1 MASKGG
7 TGGRGGT
14 ESIEVD
20 GRRLRFTHP
29 DKVLY
34 QATGTTKADVL
45 EYYQAVAPLLITY
58 AGRRPVTRKRWP
70 DGTDDKS
77 FFEKNLPSH
86 APDWVP
92 RVAIEHSS
100 RTVRY
105 PVVDSPATLAW
116 FAQQAALELHVP
128 QWTLAGDE
136 PGRTRRIVI
145 DLDPGE
151 DVDLATTAKVALRV
165 RDLLSEAGLES
176 FPVTSGSKGIHL
188 YARLNKP
195 VTSKGASAVAREIAK
210 TLAKQTPDLV
220 TATMKRSIRAG
231 KVFVDWSQNSG
242 AKTTVAPYSLR
253 GRAEPWVAA
262 PRSWEEL
269 GDGGLEHLHWDEV
282 LRRLDTDGDLLEGLE
297 GSASRGGG
305 GKKGSA
311 PSGKR
316 SGAPAGKKK
325 AGGKKKSSSSSQK
338 GRPDRDGSDTTDAAD
353 SEGSDSEASDAD
365 ASGTD
370 RADGNRAAT
379 DPGCDAEPASADAV
393 VTSLAE
399 YRRKRDRRN
408 TPEPFEGEVETD
420 RDDVDGPIFVIQEH
434 HARRLHFDLRLEHHG
449 VLASWAVPKN
459 LPTEPRDRRLAVNT
473 EDHPL
478 GYETFEGTIPKG
490 EYGAGHMTIWDRGWY
505 ECEKWR
511 EDEIIVWLHGDKVSG
526 RYVLVR
532 TSAEKNQWIVQ
543 YMKDQ
548 SPDSFYGGRDNP
560 KSSYPE
566 GDQRAGGSGKARG
579 RSSGTAASRGSG
591 GASRDSD
598 RAGLPDTPTLPMIPT
613 AATVTELP
621 DDKWAF
627 EGKWDGYR
635 VTVATSGPGSGVGSG
650 PGSGQTRLASRN
662 GNSMDWLAGGFPGLA
677 EALERP
683 AVLDGELVIPGP
695 DGVPDFAS
703 LAKQAAAEGKDASL
717 PPVELFI
724 FDVLELDGV
733 DLQSQ
738 AWERRREVLD
748 LLAPA
753 MREVDRVHVPEVLDG
768 PGDRALAEAEE
779 FGWEGIV
786 AKRRDSRYESGRR
799 SKAWLK
805 EKLLTTTDAVVGGWR
820 PGKGGRSGSLGSLL
834 LGLPAETGLTYIGR
848 VGTGFT
854 AKQARALLDE
864 LEPLRRKTSPFVE
877 DLPSDARR
885 DAIWVLPKLVV
896 EVRHQGFTEEGN
908 MRQPSWRDIRR
919 DKLPGDL

>member
-1 MASKGG
+1 MATKGQK
-7 TGGRGGT
+7 
-14 ESIEVD
+14 ESVKVD
-20 GRRLRFTHP
+20 GRTVRFTHP

-34 QATGTTKADVL
+34 EATGTTKADVL
-45 EYYQAVAPLLITY
+45 EYYTAVAPLLITY
-58 AGRRPVTRKRWP
+58 AGNRPVTRKRWP
-70 DGTDDKS
+70 DGTDADS
-77 FFEKNLPSH
+77 FFEKNLPQH

-92 RVAIEHSS
+92 RVTIEHSS
-100 RTVRY
+100 RTVTY
-105 PVVDSPATLAW
+105 PVLDSPATLAW

-128 QWTLAGDE
+128 QWTLSGGE

-151 DVDLATTAKVALRV
+151 GVELDTTAKVALRV

-188 YARLNKP
+188 YARLDKA
-195 VTSKGASAVAREIAK
+195 VTAASASKVAKEIAQS
-210 TLAKQTPDLV
+210 LAKQTPDLV
-220 TATMKRSIRAG
+220 TATMKRSIRDG

-269 GDGGLEHLHWDEV
+269 GDGGLTHLHWDEV
-282 LRRLDTDGDLLEGLE
+282 LKRLDSDGDLLDGLE
-297 GSASRGGG
+297 GTA
-305 GKKGSA
+305 KKGGSA
-311 PSGKR
+311 KEKASSSGSTSRAKKS
-316 SGAPAGKKK
+316 SGG
-325 AGGKKKSSSSSQK
+325 KKSSSSSADED
-338 GRPDRDGSDTTDAAD
+338 PEPADTSSTDV
-353 SEGSDSEASDAD
+353 E
-365 ASGTD
+365 
-370 RADGNRAAT
+370 
-379 DPGCDAEPASADAV
+379 GCDAEPTSGDAV
-393 VTSLAE
+393 VTSLEE
-399 YRRKRDRRN
+399 YRRKRDRRK

-420 RDDVDGPIFVIQEH
+420 RSGGDGPIFVIQEH
-434 HARRLHFDLRLEHHG
+434 HARRLHYDLRLEHHG

-459 LPTEPRDRRLAVNT
+459 LPTEPKDRRLAVHT

-490 EYGAGHMTIWDRGWY
+490 AYGAGHMTVWDRGTY

-511 EDEIIVWLHGDKVSG
+511 EDEIIVWLDGEKVSG

-560 KSSYPE
+560 KSSYPDDDKRARGS
-566 GDQRAGGSGKARG
+566 GDSDGSDGKARS
-579 RSSGTAASRGSG
+579 RSTDRSDSTSRPE
-591 GASRDSD
+591 A
-598 RAGLPDTPTLPMIPT
+598 PPLPMIPT
-613 AATVTELP
+613 AAEVTELP
-621 DDKWAF
+621 DDTWAF

-635 VTVATSGPGSGVGSG
+635 VTLATDGA
-650 PGSGQTRLASRN
+650 QTRLVSRN
-662 GNSMDWLAGGFPGLA
+662 GNSMDWLADGFPGLA
-677 EALERP
+677 EALERR
-683 AVLDGELVIPGP
+683 AVLDAELVIL
-695 DGVPDFAS
+695 DANGVPDFAS
-703 LAKQAAAEGKDASL
+703 LAKQAAAEGKDSSL
-717 PPVELFI
+717 PPVELFV
-724 FDVLELDGV
+724 FDVLEVDGV
-733 DLQSQ
+733 DLQKQ

-753 MREVDRVHVPEVLDG
+753 LREVDRVHVPEVLDG
-768 PGDRALAEAEE
+768 PGHRALAEAEKC
-779 FGWEGIV
+779 GWEGIV
-786 AKRRDSRYESGRR
+786 AKRRDSKYESGRR

-805 EKLLTTTDAVVGGWR
+805 QKLLTTTEAVVGGWR

-834 LGLPAETGLTYIGR
+834 LGLPAETGLAYIGR

-854 AKQARALLDE
+854 DKQARALLDA
-864 LEPLRRKTSPFVE
+864 LEPLRRRTSPFVE
-877 DLPSDARR
+877 QLPADARR
-885 DAIWVLPKLVV
+885 DAVWVTPKIVV
-896 EVRHQGFTEEGN
+896 EVRHQGFTDDGN

>member
-1 MASKGG
+1 MASKGQK
-7 TGGRGGT
+7 
-14 ESIEVD
+14 ESVEVD
-20 GRRLRFTHP
+20 GQTVRFTHP

-34 QATGTTKADVL
+34 ETTGTTKAEVL
-45 EYYQAVAPLLITY
+45 EYYLAVAPLLMTY

-77 FFEKNLPSH
+77 FFEKNLPQH

-105 PVVDSPATLAW
+105 PVLDSPATLAW
-116 FAQQAALELHVP
+116 FAQQASLELHVP
-128 QWTLAGDE
+128 QWTLENAE

-151 DVDLATTAKVALRV
+151 DVDLDTTAKVALRV
-165 RDLLSEAGLES
+165 RDLLSEAGLDA

-188 YARLNKP
+188 YARLDRA
-195 VTSKGASAVAREIAK
+195 VTSKSAAAVAKQIAQS
-210 TLAKQTPDLV
+210 LEKQTPDLV
-220 TATMKRSIRAG
+220 TATMKRSIRSG

-269 GDGGLEHLHWDEV
+269 GDGGLAHLHWDDV
-282 LRRLDTDGDLLEGLE
+282 LKRLDSDGDLLDGLE
-297 GSASRGGG
+297 GSGSGSGSAKKKSATKSAAKKTPAKKAGSEGGKSSAGSASRAKKSRGG
-305 GKKGSA
+305 
-311 PSGKR
+311 
-316 SGAPAGKKK
+316 
-325 AGGKKKSSSSSQK
+325 KKSSSSSDDED
-338 GRPDRDGSDTTDAAD
+338 PEPADTSSTDV
-353 SEGSDSEASDAD
+353 E
-365 ASGTD
+365 
-370 RADGNRAAT
+370 
-379 DPGCDAEPASADAV
+379 GCDAKPASEDAV

-459 LPTEPRDRRLAVNT
+459 LPTEPKDRRLAVNT

-490 EYGAGHMTIWDRGWY
+490 EYGAGHMTIWDQGWY

-511 EDEIIVWLHGDKVSG
+511 SDEIIVWLHGDKVSG

-548 SPDSFYGGRDNP
+548 SPHSFYGGRDNP

-566 GDQRAGGSGKARG
+566 GDKRA
-579 RSSGTAASRGSG
+579 RGSG
-591 GASRDSD
+591 RGAARRSGGGSSGDSGSGSRGAD
-598 RAGLPDTPTLPMIPT
+598 RTDAPPLPMIPT

-621 DDKWAF
+621 GEKWAF

-635 VTVATSGPGSGVGSG
+635 VTVATNGEQARMV
-650 PGSGQTRLASRN
+650 SRN
-662 GNSMDWLAGGFPGLA
+662 GNVMDWLTDGFPGLA
-677 EALERP
+677 QALGRP
-683 AVLDGELVIPGP
+683 AVLDGELVVL
-695 DGVPDFAS
+695 DSAGVPDFAA
-703 LAKQAAAEGKDASL
+703 LAKQAGAEGTDASIA
-717 PPVELFI
+717 PVHLFV
-724 FDVLELDGV
+724 FDVLELDRV
-733 DLQSQ
+733 DLRSQ
-738 AWERRREVLD
+738 PWSRRREVLD
-748 LLAPA
+748 LLTPPLA
-753 MREVDRVHVPEVLDG
+753 EVPRVQVPGVLDG

-799 SKAWLK
+799 SRAWLK
-805 EKLLTTTDAVVGGWR
+805 QKLLTTTDAVVGGWR
-820 PGKGGRSGSLGSLL
+820 PGKGGLSGGLGSLL
-834 LGLPAETGLTYIGR
+834 LGLPTETGLTYIGR

-854 AKQARALLDE
+854 DRQRRAMLDE
-864 LEPLRRKTSPFVE
+864 LEPLRRKSSPFVGQ
-877 DLPSDARR
+877 LPSDARR
-885 DAIWVLPKLVV
+885 DAIWVLPRLVV
-896 EVRHQGFTEEGN
+896 EVRHQGFTEDGH
-908 MRQPSWRDIRR
+908 MRQPAWRDIRR

>member
-1 MASKGG
+1 MATKGKK
-7 TGGRGGT
+7 
-14 ESIEVD
+14 ESVEVD
-20 GRRLRFTHP
+20 GRTIRFTHP

-34 QATGTTKADVL
+34 EATGTTKADVL
-45 EYYQAVAPLLITY
+45 EYYLAVAPLLMTY

-70 DGTDDKS
+70 DGTEDKS

-105 PVVDSPATLAW
+105 PVLDSPATLAW

-128 QWTLAGDE
+128 QWTLDNDE

-151 DVDLATTAKVALRV
+151 DVDLDTTAKVALRV
-165 RDLLSEAGLES
+165 RDLLSEAGLDS

-188 YARLNKP
+188 YARLDKA
-195 VTSKGASAVAREIAK
+195 VTAASASKVAKQIAQS
-210 TLAKQTPDLV
+210 LAKQTPDLV
-220 TATMKRSIRAG
+220 TATMKRSIRDG

-269 GDGGLEHLHWDEV
+269 GDGGLAHLHWDEV
-282 LRRLDTDGDLLEGLE
+282 LKRLDSDGDLLDGLE
-297 GSASRGGG
+297 GTAQKKATKKKSTFSTGSASRA
-305 GKKGSA
+305 KKSGS
-311 PSGKR
+311 G
-316 SGAPAGKKK
+316 
-325 AGGKKKSSSSSQK
+325 KKSSSSS
-338 GRPDRDGSDTTDAAD
+338 SDDED
-353 SEGSDSEASDAD
+353 PEP
-365 ASGTD
+365 
-370 RADGNRAAT
+370 AAT
-379 DPGCDAEPASADAV
+379 ASTDDNTTQSTGVEGCDAEPASEDAV

-399 YRRKRDRRN
+399 YRRKRDRRS

-459 LPTEPRDRRLAVNT
+459 LPTEPKDRRLAVNT

-490 EYGAGHMTIWDRGWY
+490 EYGAGHMTIWDQGWY

-511 EDEIIVWLHGDKVSG
+511 SDEIIVWLHGDKVSG

-566 GDQRAGGSGKARG
+566 GDKRARSGSGSGGSSSGGSGG
-579 RSSGTAASRGSG
+579 RSSRNS
-591 GASRDSD
+591 DSAN
-598 RAGLPDTPTLPMIPT
+598 RPDAPPLPMIPT

-635 VTVATSGPGSGVGSG
+635 VTIATSGAG
-650 PGSGQTRLASRN
+650 GQARLVSRN
-662 GNSMDWLAGGFPGLA
+662 GNSMDWLTDGFPGLA
-677 EALERP
+677 DALERP
-683 AVLDGELVIPGP
+683 AVIDAELVILGP

-703 LAKQAAAEGKDASL
+703 LAKQAAAEGQDSSL
-717 PPVELFI
+717 PAVELFV
-724 FDVLELDGV
+724 FDVLEVDGV
-733 DLQSQ
+733 DLRTQ

-753 MREVDRVHVPEVLDG
+753 LTSVDRVHVPEVLDG
-768 PGDRALAEAEE
+768 PGDRALAEAEDA
-779 FGWEGIV
+779 GWEGIV

-805 EKLLTTTDAVVGGWR
+805 EKLLTTTEAVVGGWR

-848 VGTGFT
+848 VGTGFSD
-854 AKQARALLDE
+854 KQARALLEE
-864 LEPLRRKTSPFVE
+864 LEPLTRKTSPFVE
-877 DLPSDARR
+877 QLPADARR

-896 EVRHQGFTEEGN
+896 EVRHQGFTEEGH
-908 MRQPSWRDIRR
+908 MRQSSWRDIRR

>member
-1 MASKGG
+1 MASKG
-7 TGGRGGT
+7 TK
-14 ESIEVD
+14 ESVEVD
-20 GRRLRFTHP
+20 GRTVRFTHA

-34 QATGTTKADVL
+34 EATGTTKADVL
-45 EYYQAVAPLLITY
+45 EYYLAVAPLLMTY

-92 RVAIEHSS
+92 RVAIEHTK
-100 RTVRY
+100 RTVTY

-128 QWTLAGDE
+128 QWTLENDE

-151 DVDLATTAKVALRV
+151 GVDLDTTAKVALRV
-165 RDLLSEAGLES
+165 RGLLSEAGLES

-188 YARLNKP
+188 YARLDKA
-195 VTSKGASAVAREIAK
+195 VTAKGASAVAKQIAK
-210 TLAKQTPDLV
+210 SLEKQTPDLV

-231 KVFVDWSQNSG
+231 KVFLDWSQNSG

-269 GDGGLEHLHWDEV
+269 GDGGLAHLHWDEV
-282 LRRLDTDGDLLEGLE
+282 LKRLDSDGDLLDGLE
-297 GSASRGGG
+297 SPAQKKATKKKASSSTGSASRAKKSGG
-305 GKKGSA
+305 S
-311 PSGKR
+311 
-316 SGAPAGKKK
+316 
-325 AGGKKKSSSSSQK
+325 KKSSSSSEDEDPEPA
-338 GRPDRDGSDTTDAAD
+338 GTSSTDV
-353 SEGSDSEASDAD
+353 EGCE
-365 ASGTD
+365 
-370 RADGNRAAT
+370 
-379 DPGCDAEPASADAV
+379 AEPASDDAV

-459 LPTEPRDRRLAVNT
+459 LPTEPKDRRLAVNT

-511 EDEIIVWLHGDKVSG
+511 SGEIIVWLHGEKVSG

-566 GDQRAGGSGKARG
+566 GDKRARGSGRGSSGGSGG
-579 RSSGTAASRGSG
+579 ASRGSG
-591 GASRDSD
+591 GAASRVSSRDSD
-598 RAGLPDTPTLPMIPT
+598 MADRPDVPPLPMIPT

-635 VTVATSGPGSGVGSG
+635 VTIATSGAG
-650 PGSGQTRLASRN
+650 GQARLVSRN
-662 GNSMDWLAGGFPGLA
+662 GNSMDWLTDGFPGLA
-677 EALERP
+677 DALERP
-683 AVLDGELVIPGP
+683 AVIDAELVILGS

-703 LAKQAAAEGKDASL
+703 LAKQAAAEGQDSSL
-717 PPVELFI
+717 PAVELFV
-724 FDVLELDGV
+724 FDVLEVDGV
-733 DLQSQ
+733 DLRTQ

-748 LLAPA
+748 LLTPA
-753 MREVDRVHVPEVLDG
+753 LTSVDRVHVPEVLDG
-768 PGDRALAEAEE
+768 PGDRALAEADE

-805 EKLLTTTDAVVGGWR
+805 EKLLTTTEAVVGGWR

-848 VGTGFT
+848 VGTGFSD
-854 AKQARALLDE
+854 KQARALLEE
-864 LEPLRRKTSPFVE
+864 LEPLRRRSSPFVD

-896 EVRHQGFTEEGN
+896 EVRHQGFTEDGN

>member
-1 MASKGG
+1 MASKG
-7 TGGRGGT
+7 TK
-14 ESIEVD
+14 ESVEVD
-20 GRRLRFTHP
+20 GRTIRFTHA

-34 QATGTTKADVL
+34 EATGTTKADVL
-45 EYYQAVAPLLITY
+45 EYYLAVAPLLMTY

-105 PVVDSPATLAW
+105 PVLDSPATLAW

-128 QWTLAGDE
+128 QWTLENDE

-145 DLDPGE
+145 DLDPGQ
-151 DVDLATTAKVALRV
+151 DVDLDTTAKVALRV
-165 RDLLSEAGLES
+165 RDLLSEAGLDS

-188 YARLNKP
+188 YARLDKA
-195 VTSKGASAVAREIAK
+195 VTAASASKVAKQIAQS
-210 TLAKQTPDLV
+210 LAKQTPDLV
-220 TATMKRSIRAG
+220 TATMKRSIREG

-269 GDGGLEHLHWDEV
+269 GDGGLAHLHWDDV
-282 LRRLDTDGDLLEGLE
+282 LKRLDSDGDLLDGLE
-297 GSASRGGG
+297 GTVQKKATKKKSTSSAGSASRAKKSGGG
-305 GKKGSA
+305 
-311 PSGKR
+311 
-316 SGAPAGKKK
+316 
-325 AGGKKKSSSSSQK
+325 KKSSSSSDDEDPE
-338 GRPDRDGSDTTDAAD
+338 RSDTSSTDGSDAAHSTDV
-353 SEGSDSEASDAD
+353 E
-365 ASGTD
+365 
-370 RADGNRAAT
+370 
-379 DPGCDAEPASADAV
+379 GCDAEPASEDAV

-399 YRRKRDRRN
+399 YRRKRDRRK

-420 RDDVDGPIFVIQEH
+420 RSDGDGPIFVIQEH

-459 LPTEPRDRRLAVNT
+459 LPTEPKDRRLAVNT

-490 EYGAGHMTIWDRGWY
+490 EYGAGHMTVWDRGTY

-511 EDEIIVWLHGDKVSG
+511 EDEIIVWLDGEKVSG

-548 SPDSFYGGRDNP
+548 SPDSFYGGRDNR

-566 GDQRAGGSGKARG
+566 GDKRARSGGSSSGGSGSAGKGSSR
-579 RSSGTAASRGSG
+579 RSGG
-591 GASRDSD
+591 GASHDPDSAD
-598 RAGLPDTPTLPMIPT
+598 RPDAPPLPMIPT

-635 VTVATSGPGSGVGSG
+635 VTIATSGAG
-650 PGSGQTRLASRN
+650 GQARLVSRN
-662 GNSMDWLAGGFPGLA
+662 GNSMDWLTDGFPGLA
-677 EALERP
+677 DALERP
-683 AVLDGELVIPGP
+683 AVIDAELVILGS

-703 LAKQAAAEGKDASL
+703 LAKQAAAEGQDSSL
-717 PPVELFI
+717 PAVELFV
-724 FDVLELDGV
+724 FDVLEVDGV
-733 DLQSQ
+733 DLRTQ

-748 LLAPA
+748 LLTPA
-753 MREVDRVHVPEVLDG
+753 LTGVDRVHVPAVLDG

-805 EKLLTTTDAVVGGWR
+805 EKLLTTTEAVVGGLK

-854 AKQARALLDE
+854 DKQARALLEE
-864 LEPLRRKTSPFVE
+864 LEPLTRKTSPFVE
-877 DLPSDARR
+877 QLPADARR

-896 EVRHQGFTEEGN
+896 EVRHQGFTEDGH
-908 MRQPSWRDIRR
+908 MRQSSWRDIRR

>member
-1 MASKGG
+1 
-7 TGGRGGT
+7 
-14 ESIEVD
+14 
-20 GRRLRFTHP
+20 
-29 DKVLY
+29 
-34 QATGTTKADVL
+34 
-45 EYYQAVAPLLITY
+45 
-58 AGRRPVTRKRWP
+58 
-70 DGTDDKS
+70 
-77 FFEKNLPSH
+77 
-86 APDWVP
+86 
-92 RVAIEHSS
+92 
-100 RTVRY
+100 
-105 PVVDSPATLAW
+105 
-116 FAQQAALELHVP
+116 
-128 QWTLAGDE
+128 
-136 PGRTRRIVI
+136 
-145 DLDPGE
+145 
-151 DVDLATTAKVALRV
+151 
-165 RDLLSEAGLES
+165 
-176 FPVTSGSKGIHL
+176 
-188 YARLNKP
+188 
-195 VTSKGASAVAREIAK
+195 
-210 TLAKQTPDLV
+210 
-220 TATMKRSIRAG
+220 G

-269 GDGGLEHLHWDEV
+269 GDGGLAHLHWDEV
-282 LRRLDTDGDLLEGLE
+282 LKRLDSDGDLLDGLE
-297 GSASRGGG
+297 GTAQKTATKKKSTTSTGSASGAKKSGGG
-305 GKKGSA
+305 T
-311 PSGKR
+311 
-316 SGAPAGKKK
+316 
-325 AGGKKKSSSSSQK
+325 KSSSSSSDDED
-338 GRPDRDGSDTTDAAD
+338 PEPADTDSSDGSDAAH
-353 SEGSDSEASDAD
+353 STEVE
-365 ASGTD
+365 
-370 RADGNRAAT
+370 
-379 DPGCDAEPASADAV
+379 GCDAEPASSDAV

-459 LPTEPRDRRLAVNT
+459 LPTEPKDRRLAVST

-566 GDQRAGGSGKARG
+566 GDKRARSGGS
-579 RSSGTAASRGSG
+579 SSGGSSGGGSG
-591 GASRDSD
+591 GAD
-598 RAGLPDTPTLPMIPT
+598 RPDAPPLPMIPT

-635 VTVATSGPGSGVGSG
+635 VTIATSGAG
-650 PGSGQTRLASRN
+650 GQARLVSRN
-662 GNSMDWLAGGFPGLA
+662 GNSMDWLTDGFPGLA
-677 EALERP
+677 DALERP
-683 AVLDGELVIPGP
+683 AVIDAELVIPGS
-695 DGVPDFAS
+695 DGVPDFAA
-703 LAKQAAAEGKDASL
+703 LAKQAAAEGQDSSL
-717 PPVELFI
+717 PQVELFV
-724 FDVLELDGV
+724 FDVLEVDGV
-733 DLQSQ
+733 DLRTQ

-748 LLAPA
+748 LLTPA
-753 MREVDRVHVPEVLDG
+753 LTGVERVHVPAVLDG

-805 EKLLTTTDAVVGGWR
+805 EKLLTTTEAVVGGWR

-848 VGTGFT
+848 VGTGFSD
-854 AKQARALLDE
+854 KQARALLEE
-864 LEPLRRKTSPFVE
+864 LEPLTRTTSPFVE
-877 DLPSDARR
+877 QLPADARR

-896 EVRHQGFTEEGN
+896 EVRHQGFTEDGH
-908 MRQPSWRDIRR
+908 MRQSSWRDIRR

>member
-1 MASKGG
+1 MATKGQK
-7 TGGRGGT
+7 
-14 ESIEVD
+14 ESVKVD
-20 GRRLRFTHP
+20 GRTVRFTHA

-34 QATGTTKADVL
+34 EATGTTKADVL
-45 EYYQAVAPLLITY
+45 EYYQAVAPLLLTY
-58 AGRRPVTRKRWP
+58 AGNRPVTRKRWP
-70 DGTDDKS
+70 EGTGEDS

-105 PVVDSPATLAW
+105 PVLDSPATLAW

-128 QWTLAGDE
+128 QWALENDE

-151 DVDLATTAKVALRV
+151 DVDLDTTAKVALRV
-165 RDLLSEAGLES
+165 RDLLSEAGLDS

-188 YARLNKP
+188 YARLDKA
-195 VTSKGASAVAREIAK
+195 VTAASASKVAKQIAQS
-210 TLAKQTPDLV
+210 LAKQTPDLV
-220 TATMKRSIRAG
+220 TATMKRSIRDG

-242 AKTTVAPYSLR
+242 AKTTVSPYSLR

-269 GDGGLEHLHWDEV
+269 GDGGLAHLHWDEV
-282 LRRLDTDGDLLEGLE
+282 LKRLDSDGDLLDGLE
-297 GSASRGGG
+297 GTAKNGGSAKKKPATKTTARKATAKKSASSSNSASRATKSEGG
-305 GKKGSA
+305 
-311 PSGKR
+311 
-316 SGAPAGKKK
+316 
-325 AGGKKKSSSSSQK
+325 KKSSSSSDDED
-338 GRPDRDGSDTTDAAD
+338 PEPADTSSTDV
-353 SEGSDSEASDAD
+353 E
-365 ASGTD
+365 
-370 RADGNRAAT
+370 
-379 DPGCDAEPASADAV
+379 GCDAGPTSADAV
-393 VTSLAE
+393 VTSLEE
-399 YRRKRDRRN
+399 YRRKRDRRK

-420 RDDVDGPIFVIQEH
+420 RSGGDGPIFVIQEH

-459 LPTEPRDRRLAVNT
+459 LPTEPKDRRLAVNT

-490 EYGAGHMTIWDRGWY
+490 EYGAGHMTIWDRGTY

-511 EDEIIVWLHGDKVSG
+511 EDEIIVWLDGEKVSG

-548 SPDSFYGGRDNP
+548 SPDSYYGGRDNP

-566 GDQRAGGSGKARG
+566 GDKRARG
-579 RSSGTAASRGSG
+579 
-591 GASRDSD
+591 SRDSD
-598 RAGLPDTPTLPMIPT
+598 SASRPDAPPLPMIPT
-613 AATVTELP
+613 AAEVTGLP
-621 DDKWAF
+621 DDTWAF

-635 VTVATSGPGSGVGSG
+635 VTVATSGAG
-650 PGSGQTRLASRN
+650 GQSRLVSRN
-662 GNSMDWLAGGFPGLA
+662 GNSMDRLTDGFPGLA
-677 EALERP
+677 DALDKP
-683 AVLDGELVIPGP
+683 AVIDAELVALDPA
-695 DGVPDFAS
+695 GVPDFAS
-703 LAKQAAAEGKDASL
+703 LAKQAAAEGKDPSL
-717 PPVELFI
+717 PPVELFV
-724 FDVLELDGV
+724 FDVLEVDGV
-733 DLQSQ
+733 DLRSQ
-738 AWERRREVLD
+738 PWERRREVLD

-753 MREVDRVHVPEVLDG
+753 LRSVDRVHVPDVLDG

-779 FGWEGIV
+779 YGWEGIV
-786 AKRRDSRYESGRR
+786 AKRRDSKYESGRR

-805 EKLLTTTDAVVGGWR
+805 QKLLTTTEAVVGGWR

-834 LGLPAETGLTYIGR
+834 LGLPAETGLVYIGR

-854 AKQARALLDE
+854 DKQARALLEE
-864 LEPLRRKTSPFVE
+864 LEPLKRKTSPFVE
-877 DLPSDARR
+877 QLPADARR
-885 DAIWVLPKLVV
+885 DAIWVLPKIVV
-896 EVRHQGFTEEGN
+896 EVRHQGFTDDGH
-908 MRQPSWRDIRR
+908 MRQPSWRGIRR

>member
-1 MASKGG
+1 MATQGQKE
-7 TGGRGGT
+7 TVK
-14 ESIEVD
+14 VD
-20 GRRLRFTHP
+20 GQTVRFTHP

-34 QATGTTKADVL
+34 EATGTTKADVL
-45 EYYQAVAPLLITY
+45 EYYQAVAPLLLTY

-70 DGTDDKS
+70 DGTDADS
-77 FFEKNLPSH
+77 FFEKNLPQH

-105 PVVDSPATLAW
+105 PVLDSAATLAW

-128 QWTLAGDE
+128 QWTLENDE

-151 DVDLATTAKVALRV
+151 DVALDTTAKVALRV
-165 RDLLSEAGLES
+165 RDLLSEAGLDA

-188 YARLNKP
+188 YARLDRA
-195 VTSKGASAVAREIAK
+195 VTSKSAAAVAKQIAQS
-210 TLAKQTPDLV
+210 LEKQTPDLV
-220 TATMKRSIRAG
+220 TATMKRSIRSG

-282 LRRLDTDGDLLEGLE
+282 LRRVDSQGDLLEGLE
-297 GSASRGGG
+297 AGAAGKSAKKSAR
-305 GKKGSA
+305 GKKS
-311 PSGKR
+311 
-316 SGAPAGKKK
+316 AGKKK
-325 AGGKKKSSSSSQK
+325 TASSSSDDDDPH
-338 GRPDRDGSDTTDAAD
+338 RTDTP
-353 SEGSDSEASDAD
+353 
-365 ASGTD
+365 GT
-370 RADGNRAAT
+370 RAAT
-379 DPGCDAEPASADAV
+379 DPGCDAGPTSDDAV
-393 VTSLAE
+393 VTSLDE
-399 YRRKRDRRN
+399 YRRKRDRRR
-408 TPEPFEGEVETD
+408 TPEPFEGEVDTD
-420 RDDVDGPIFVIQEH
+420 RNEIDGPIFVIQEH

-478 GYETFEGTIPKG
+478 GYETFEGTIPEG
-490 EYGAGHMTIWDRGWY
+490 EYGAGHMTIWDHGWY

-511 EDEIIVWLHGDKVSG
+511 SDEIIVWLHGDKVSG

-566 GDQRAGGSGKARG
+566 GDKRARGSGRGAARRSGGGS
-579 RSSGTAASRGSG
+579 SGDSGSGSG
-591 GASRDSD
+591 GAD
-598 RAGLPDTPTLPMIPT
+598 RPDAPPLPMIPT

-621 DDKWAF
+621 GEKWAF

-635 VTVATSGPGSGVGSG
+635 VTVATNGEQARMV
-650 PGSGQTRLASRN
+650 SRN
-662 GNSMDWLAGGFPGLA
+662 GNAMDWLTDGFPGLA
-677 EALERP
+677 QALGRP
-683 AVLDGELVIPGP
+683 AVLDGELVVL
-695 DGVPDFAS
+695 DSAGVPDFAA
-703 LAKQAAAEGKDASL
+703 LAKQAGSEGTDASIA
-717 PPVELFI
+717 PVHLFV

-733 DLQSQ
+733 DLRSQ
-738 AWERRREVLD
+738 PWSRRREVLD
-748 LLAPA
+748 LLAPRLA
-753 MREVDRVHVPEVLDG
+753 EVPRVQAPGVLDG

-786 AKRRDSRYESGRR
+786 AKRRDSRYESGKR
-799 SKAWLK
+799 SRAWLK
-805 EKLLTTTDAVVGGWR
+805 QKLLTTTDAVVGGWR
-820 PGKGGRSGSLGSLL
+820 PGKGGLSGGLGSLL
-834 LGLPAETGLTYIGR
+834 LGLPTDTGLTYIGR

-854 AKQARALLDE
+854 DRQRRAMLDE
-864 LEPLRRKTSPFVE
+864 LEPLRRKSSPFVGE
-877 DLPSDARR
+877 LPSDARR
-885 DAIWVLPKLVV
+885 DAIWVLPRLVV
-896 EVRHQGFTEEGN
+896 EVRHQGFTDDGH
-908 MRQPSWRDIRR
+908 MRQPTWRDIRR

>member
-7 TGGRGGT
+7 K
-14 ESIEVD
+14 ESVEVD
-20 GRRLRFTHP
+20 GRTIRFTHP

-34 QATGTTKADVL
+34 EATGTTKADVL
-45 EYYQAVAPLLITY
+45 EYFLAVAPLLMTY

-105 PVVDSPATLAW
+105 PVLDSPAALAW

-128 QWTLAGDE
+128 QWTLENDE

-151 DVDLATTAKVALRV
+151 DVDLDTTAKVALRV
-165 RDLLSEAGLES
+165 RDLLSEAGLDS

-188 YARLNKP
+188 YARLEKA
-195 VTSKGASAVAREIAK
+195 VTAASASKVAKQIAQS
-210 TLAKQTPDLV
+210 LAKQTPDLV
-220 TATMKRSIRAG
+220 TATMKRSIREG

-269 GDGGLEHLHWDEV
+269 GDGGLAHLHWDEV
-282 LRRLDTDGDLLEGLE
+282 LGRLDSDGDLLDGLE
-297 GSASRGGG
+297 SPGSGSGSRSAKKKSTSSTGSASRA
-305 GKKGSA
+305 KKSGS
-311 PSGKR
+311 G
-316 SGAPAGKKK
+316 
-325 AGGKKKSSSSSQK
+325 KKSSSSSDDED
-338 GRPDRDGSDTTDAAD
+338 PEPADTASTDD
-353 SEGSDSEASDAD
+353 NTTQS
-365 ASGTD
+365 TD
-370 RADGNRAAT
+370 VE
-379 DPGCDAEPASADAV
+379 GCDAEPANEDAV

-399 YRRKRDRRN
+399 YRRKRDRRK
-408 TPEPFEGEVETD
+408 TPEPFDGEVETD

-459 LPTEPRDRRLAVNT
+459 LPTEPKDRRLAVNT

-490 EYGAGHMTIWDRGWY
+490 EYGAGHMTIWDQGWY

-566 GDQRAGGSGKARG
+566 GDKRARSGSGSGGS
-579 RSSGTAASRGSG
+579 SRGSRG

-598 RAGLPDTPTLPMIPT
+598 SADRPDAPPLPMIPT

-635 VTVATSGPGSGVGSG
+635 VTIATSGAG
-650 PGSGQTRLASRN
+650 GQARLVSRN
-662 GNSMDWLAGGFPGLA
+662 GNSMDWLTYGFPGLA
-677 EALERP
+677 DALERP
-683 AVLDGELVIPGP
+683 AVIDAELVILGS

-703 LAKQAAAEGKDASL
+703 LAKQAAAEGQDSSL
-717 PPVELFI
+717 PAVELFV
-724 FDVLELDGV
+724 FDVLEVDGV
-733 DLQSQ
+733 DLRTQ

-748 LLAPA
+748 LLTPA
-753 MREVDRVHVPEVLDG
+753 LTSVDRVHVPAVLDG

-805 EKLLTTTDAVVGGWR
+805 EKLLTTTEAVVGGWR

-848 VGTGFT
+848 VGTGFSD
-854 AKQARALLDE
+854 KQARALLDE
-864 LEPLRRKTSPFVE
+864 LEPLTRKTSPFVE
-877 DLPSDARR
+877 QLPADARR

-896 EVRHQGFTEEGN
+896 EVRHQGFTEDGH
-908 MRQPSWRDIRR
+908 MRQSSWRDIRR

>member
-1 MASKGG
+1 MASKG
-7 TGGRGGT
+7 TK
-14 ESIEVD
+14 ESVEVD
-20 GRRLRFTHP
+20 GRTIRFTHP

-34 QATGTTKADVL
+34 EATGTTKADVL
-45 EYYQAVAPLLITY
+45 EYYLAVAPLLMTY

-70 DGTDDKS
+70 DGTEDKS

-105 PVVDSPATLAW
+105 PVLDSPATLAW

-128 QWTLAGDE
+128 QWTLENDE

-151 DVDLATTAKVALRV
+151 DVDLDTTAKVALRV
-165 RDLLSEAGLES
+165 RDLLSEAGLDS

-188 YARLNKP
+188 YARLDKA
-195 VTSKGASAVAREIAK
+195 VTAASASKVAKQIAQS
-210 TLAKQTPDLV
+210 LAKQTPDLV
-220 TATMKRSIRAG
+220 TATMKRSIREG

-269 GDGGLEHLHWDEV
+269 GDGGLAHLHWDDV
-282 LRRLDTDGDLLEGLE
+282 LQRLDSDGDLLDGLE
-297 GSASRGGG
+297 NSGSGSGAGSGSAKKKPAKKSAAKKTPAKKSGSENGKSSASSASRA
-305 GKKGSA
+305 KKSGS
-311 PSGKR
+311 G
-316 SGAPAGKKK
+316 
-325 AGGKKKSSSSSQK
+325 KKSSSSS
-338 GRPDRDGSDTTDAAD
+338 SDDED
-353 SEGSDSEASDAD
+353 PEP
-365 ASGTD
+365 
-370 RADGNRAAT
+370 AAT
-379 DPGCDAEPASADAV
+379 ASTDDNTTQSTDVEGCNAEPASEDAV

-399 YRRKRDRRN
+399 YRRKRDRRK
-408 TPEPFEGEVETD
+408 TPEPFDGEAEID

-459 LPTEPRDRRLAVNT
+459 LPTEPKDRRLAVNT

-490 EYGAGHMTIWDRGWY
+490 EYGAGHMTIWDQGWY

-566 GDQRAGGSGKARG
+566 DDKRARGSGG
-579 RSSGTAASRGSG
+579 RSSGGSG
-591 GASRDSD
+591 GAASQGSSRDSD
-598 RAGLPDTPTLPMIPT
+598 MADRPDAPPLPMIPT

-635 VTVATSGPGSGVGSG
+635 VTIATSGAG
-650 PGSGQTRLASRN
+650 GQARLISRN
-662 GNSMDWLAGGFPGLA
+662 GNSMDWLTDGFPGLA
-677 EALERP
+677 DALERP
-683 AVLDGELVIPGP
+683 AVIDAELVILGS

-703 LAKQAAAEGKDASL
+703 LAKQAAAEGQDSSL
-717 PPVELFI
+717 PAVELFV
-724 FDVLELDGV
+724 FDVLEVDGV
-733 DLQSQ
+733 DLRTQ

-753 MREVDRVHVPEVLDG
+753 LTGVDRVHVPAVLDG

-805 EKLLTTTDAVVGGWR
+805 EKLLTTTEAVVGGWR

-848 VGTGFT
+848 VGTGFSD
-854 AKQARALLDE
+854 KQARALLEE
-864 LEPLRRKTSPFVE
+864 LEPLTRKTSPFVE
-877 DLPSDARR
+877 QLPADARR

-896 EVRHQGFTEEGN
+896 EVRHQGFTEDGH
-908 MRQPSWRDIRR
+908 MRQSSWRDIRR

>member
-7 TGGRGGT
+7 K
-14 ESIEVD
+14 ESVEVD
-20 GRRLRFTHP
+20 GRTIRFTHA

-34 QATGTTKADVL
+34 EATGTTKADVL
-45 EYYQAVAPLLITY
+45 EYYLAVAPLLMTY

-105 PVVDSPATLAW
+105 PVLDSPATLAW

-128 QWTLAGDE
+128 QWTLENGE

-145 DLDPGE
+145 DLDPGQ
-151 DVDLATTAKVALRV
+151 DVDLDTTAKVALRV
-165 RDLLSEAGLES
+165 RDLLSEAGLDS

-188 YARLNKP
+188 YARLDKA
-195 VTSKGASAVAREIAK
+195 VTAASASKVAKQIAQS
-210 TLAKQTPDLV
+210 LAKQTPDLV
-220 TATMKRSIRAG
+220 TATMNRSIREG

-269 GDGGLEHLHWDEV
+269 GDGGLAHLHWDEV
-282 LRRLDTDGDLLEGLE
+282 LGRLDSDGDLLDGLE
-297 GSASRGGG
+297 GTAQKKATKKKSTSSTGSASRAKKSGG
-305 GKKGSA
+305 S
-311 PSGKR
+311 
-316 SGAPAGKKK
+316 
-325 AGGKKKSSSSSQK
+325 KKSSSSS
-338 GRPDRDGSDTTDAAD
+338 SDDEDPEPADTD
-353 SEGSDSEASDAD
+353 S
-365 ASGTD
+365 TD
-370 RADGNRAAT
+370 DT
-379 DPGCDAEPASADAV
+379 HSTEVEGCDAEPASEDAV

-399 YRRKRDRRN
+399 YRRKRDRRK
-408 TPEPFEGEVETD
+408 TPEPFDGEVETD

-459 LPTEPRDRRLAVNT
+459 LPTEPKDRRLAVNT

-511 EDEIIVWLHGDKVSG
+511 SDEIIVWLHGEKVSG

-566 GDQRAGGSGKARG
+566 GDKRARSGGSSSGGSGR
-579 RSSGTAASRGSG
+579 AASRGS
-591 GASRDSD
+591 SHDPDSAD
-598 RAGLPDTPTLPMIPT
+598 RPDAPPLPMIPT

-635 VTVATSGPGSGVGSG
+635 VTIATSGAG
-650 PGSGQTRLASRN
+650 GQARLVSRN
-662 GNSMDWLAGGFPGLA
+662 GNSMDWLTDGFPGLA
-677 EALERP
+677 DALERP
-683 AVLDGELVIPGP
+683 AVIDAELVILGP

-703 LAKQAAAEGKDASL
+703 LAKQAAAEGQDSSL
-717 PPVELFI
+717 PAVELFV
-724 FDVLELDGV
+724 FDVLEVDGV
-733 DLQSQ
+733 DLRTQ

-748 LLAPA
+748 LLTPA
-753 MREVDRVHVPEVLDG
+753 LTGVDRVHVPEVLDG

-805 EKLLTTTDAVVGGWR
+805 QKLLTTTDAVVGGWR
-820 PGKGGRSGSLGSLL
+820 PGKGGHSGSLGSLL
-834 LGLPAETGLTYIGR
+834 LGLPAENGLTYIGR

-854 AKQARALLDE
+854 DRQRRALLDE

-877 DLPSDARR
+877 QLPADARR

-896 EVRHQGFTEEGN
+896 EVRHQGFTDDGN

>member
-1 MASKGG
+1 MASKSKK
-7 TGGRGGT
+7 
-14 ESIEVD
+14 EAVEVD
-20 GRRLRFTHP
+20 GRTIRFTHA

-34 QATGTTKADVL
+34 EATGTTKADVL
-45 EYYQAVAPLLITY
+45 EYYLAVAPLLLTY

-86 APDWVP
+86 APDWVQ

-105 PVVDSPATLAW
+105 PVLDSPATLAW

-128 QWTLAGDE
+128 QWTLENDE

-151 DVDLATTAKVALRV
+151 DVDLDTTAKVALRV
-165 RDLLSEAGLES
+165 RDLLSEAGLDS

-188 YARLNKP
+188 YARLDKA
-195 VTSKGASAVAREIAK
+195 VTAASASKVAKQIAQS
-210 TLAKQTPDLV
+210 LAKQTPDLV
-220 TATMKRSIRAG
+220 TATMKRSIREG

-269 GDGGLEHLHWDEV
+269 GDGGLAHLHWDEV
-282 LRRLDTDGDLLEGLE
+282 LKRLDSDGDLLDGLE
-297 GSASRGGG
+297 GTAQKKATKKKSTSSTGSASRAKKSGG
-305 GKKGSA
+305 S
-311 PSGKR
+311 
-316 SGAPAGKKK
+316 
-325 AGGKKKSSSSSQK
+325 KKSSSSSDDED
-338 GRPDRDGSDTTDAAD
+338 PEPADTDSTDGSV
-353 SEGSDSEASDAD
+353 
-365 ASGTD
+365 
-370 RADGNRAAT
+370 AT
-379 DPGCDAEPASADAV
+379 HSTEVEGCDAEPTSEDAV

-399 YRRKRDRRN
+399 YRRKRDRRK
-408 TPEPFEGEVETD
+408 TPEPFDGEVETD

-459 LPTEPRDRRLAVNT
+459 LPTEPKDRRLAVNT

-566 GDQRAGGSGKARG
+566 GDKRARSGSGSGGSSSGGSGG
-579 RSSGTAASRGSG
+579 RSSRNS
-591 GASRDSD
+591 DSAN
-598 RAGLPDTPTLPMIPT
+598 RPDAPPLPMIPT

-635 VTVATSGPGSGVGSG
+635 VTIATSGAG
-650 PGSGQTRLASRN
+650 GQARLVSRN
-662 GNSMDWLAGGFPGLA
+662 GNSMDWLTDGFPGLA
-677 EALERP
+677 DALERP
-683 AVLDGELVIPGP
+683 AVIDAELVILGP

-703 LAKQAAAEGKDASL
+703 LAKQAAAEGQDSSL
-717 PPVELFI
+717 PDVELFV
-724 FDVLELDGV
+724 FDVLEVDGV
-733 DLQSQ
+733 DLRTQ

-748 LLAPA
+748 LLTPA
-753 MREVDRVHVPEVLDG
+753 LTGVDRVHVPAVLDG
-768 PGDRALAEAEE
+768 PGDRALAEAKE

-805 EKLLTTTDAVVGGWR
+805 EKLLTTTEAVVGGWR

-848 VGTGFT
+848 VGTGFSD
-854 AKQARALLDE
+854 KQARALLEE
-864 LEPLRRKTSPFVE
+864 LEPLTRKTSPFVE
-877 DLPSDARR
+877 QLPADARR

-896 EVRHQGFTEEGN
+896 EVRHQGFTEDGH
-908 MRQPSWRDIRR
+908 MRQSSWRDIRR

>member
-1 MASKGG
+1 MASKG
-7 TGGRGGT
+7 TK
-14 ESIEVD
+14 ESVEVD
-20 GRRLRFTHP
+20 GRTVRFTHA

-34 QATGTTKADVL
+34 EATGTTKADVL
-45 EYYQAVAPLLITY
+45 EYYLAVAPLLMTY

-92 RVAIEHSS
+92 RVAIEHTK
-100 RTVRY
+100 RTVTY

-128 QWTLAGDE
+128 QWTLENDE

-151 DVDLATTAKVALRV
+151 GVDLDTTAKVALRV

-188 YARLNKP
+188 YARLDKA
-195 VTSKGASAVAREIAK
+195 VTAKGASAVAKQIAK
-210 TLAKQTPDLV
+210 SLEKQTPDLV

-231 KVFVDWSQNSG
+231 KVFLDWSQNSG

-269 GDGGLEHLHWDEV
+269 GDGGLAHLHWDEV
-282 LRRLDTDGDLLEGLE
+282 LKRLDSDGDLLDGLE
-297 GSASRGGG
+297 SPAQKKATKKKASSSTGSASRAKKSGG
-305 GKKGSA
+305 S
-311 PSGKR
+311 
-316 SGAPAGKKK
+316 
-325 AGGKKKSSSSSQK
+325 KKSSSSSEDEDPEPA
-338 GRPDRDGSDTTDAAD
+338 GTSSTDV
-353 SEGSDSEASDAD
+353 EGCE
-365 ASGTD
+365 
-370 RADGNRAAT
+370 
-379 DPGCDAEPASADAV
+379 AEPASDDAV

-459 LPTEPRDRRLAVNT
+459 LPTEPKDRRLAVNT

-511 EDEIIVWLHGDKVSG
+511 EDEIIVWLHGEKVSG

-566 GDQRAGGSGKARG
+566 GDKRARGSGRGSSGGSGG
-579 RSSGTAASRGSG
+579 ASRGSG
-591 GASRDSD
+591 GAASRVSSRDSD
-598 RAGLPDTPTLPMIPT
+598 MADRPDVPPLPMIPT

-635 VTVATSGPGSGVGSG
+635 VTIATSGAG
-650 PGSGQTRLASRN
+650 GQARLVSRN
-662 GNSMDWLAGGFPGLA
+662 GNSMDWLTDGFPGLA
-677 EALERP
+677 DALERP
-683 AVLDGELVIPGP
+683 AVIDAELVILGS

-703 LAKQAAAEGKDASL
+703 LAKQAAAEGQDSSL
-717 PPVELFI
+717 PAVELFV
-724 FDVLELDGV
+724 FDVLEVDGV
-733 DLQSQ
+733 DLRTQ

-748 LLAPA
+748 LLTPA
-753 MREVDRVHVPEVLDG
+753 LTSVDRVHVPEVLDG
-768 PGDRALAEAEE
+768 PGDRALAEADE

-805 EKLLTTTDAVVGGWR
+805 EKLLTTTEAVVGGWR

-848 VGTGFT
+848 VGTGFSD
-854 AKQARALLDE
+854 KQARALLEE
-864 LEPLRRKTSPFVE
+864 LEPLRRRSSPFVD

-896 EVRHQGFTEEGN
+896 EVRHQGFTEDGN

>member
-1 MASKGG
+1 MASKSGK
-7 TGGRGGT
+7 
-14 ESIEVD
+14 ESVEVD
-20 GRRLRFTHP
+20 GRTIRFTHA

-34 QATGTTKADVL
+34 EATGTTKADVL
-45 EYYQAVAPLLITY
+45 EYYLAVAHLLMTY

-70 DGTDDKS
+70 GGTDDKS

-86 APDWVP
+86 VPDWVP

-105 PVVDSPATLAW
+105 PVLDSPATLAW

-128 QWTLAGDE
+128 QWTLEDDE

-151 DVDLATTAKVALRV
+151 DVDLDTTAKVALRV
-165 RDLLSEAGLES
+165 RELLSEAGLDS

-188 YARLNKP
+188 YARLDKA
-195 VTSKGASAVAREIAK
+195 VTAASASKVAKQIAQS
-210 TLAKQTPDLV
+210 LAKQTPDLV
-220 TATMKRSIRAG
+220 TATMKRSIRDG

-269 GDGGLEHLHWDEV
+269 GDGGLAHLHWDEV
-282 LRRLDTDGDLLEGLE
+282 LKRLDSDGDLLDGLE
-297 GSASRGGG
+297 GTAQKKATKKKSTSSAGSASRAKKSGG
-305 GKKGSA
+305 S
-311 PSGKR
+311 
-316 SGAPAGKKK
+316 
-325 AGGKKKSSSSSQK
+325 KKSSSSS
-338 GRPDRDGSDTTDAAD
+338 SDDEDPEPADTSSTDAAH
-353 SEGSDSEASDAD
+353 S
-365 ASGTD
+365 TD
-370 RADGNRAAT
+370 VE
-379 DPGCDAEPASADAV
+379 GCDAEPASEDAV

-399 YRRKRDRRN
+399 YRRKRDRRK
-408 TPEPFEGEVETD
+408 TPEPFDGEVETD

-459 LPTEPRDRRLAVNT
+459 LPTEPKDRRLAVNT

-566 GDQRAGGSGKARG
+566 GDKRARSGGSSSGGSG
-579 RSSGTAASRGSG
+579 S

-598 RAGLPDTPTLPMIPT
+598 SADRPDAPPLPMIPT

-621 DDKWAF
+621 EDKWAF

-635 VTVATSGPGSGVGSG
+635 VTIATSGAG
-650 PGSGQTRLASRN
+650 GQARLVSRN
-662 GNSMDWLAGGFPGLA
+662 GNSMDWLTDGFPGLA
-677 EALERP
+677 DALERP
-683 AVLDGELVIPGP
+683 AVIDAELVILGS

-703 LAKQAAAEGKDASL
+703 LAKQAAAEGQDSSL
-717 PPVELFI
+717 PAVELFV
-724 FDVLELDGV
+724 FDVLEVDGV
-733 DLQSQ
+733 DLRTQ

-753 MREVDRVHVPEVLDG
+753 LTGVDRVHVPEVLDG

-805 EKLLTTTDAVVGGWR
+805 EKLLTTTEAVVGGWR

-848 VGTGFT
+848 VGTGFSD
-854 AKQARALLDE
+854 KQARALLEE
-864 LEPLRRKTSPFVE
+864 LEPLKRKTSPFVE
-877 DLPSDARR
+877 QLPADARR

-896 EVRHQGFTEEGN
+896 EVRHQGFTEDGH
-908 MRQPSWRDIRR
+908 MRQSSWRDIRR

>member
-1 MASKGG
+1 MASKGEN
-7 TGGRGGT
+7 
-14 ESIEVD
+14 ESVEVD
-20 GRRLRFTHP
+20 GRTIRFTHA

-34 QATGTTKADVL
+34 EATGTTKADVL
-45 EYYQAVAPLLITY
+45 EYYLAVAPLLMTY

-105 PVVDSPATLAW
+105 PVLDSPATLAW

-128 QWTLAGDE
+128 QWTLENDE

-151 DVDLATTAKVALRV
+151 DVDLDTTAKVALRV
-165 RDLLSEAGLES
+165 RDLLSEAGLDS

-188 YARLNKP
+188 YARLDKA
-195 VTSKGASAVAREIAK
+195 VTAASASKVAKQIAQS
-210 TLAKQTPDLV
+210 LAKQTPDLV
-220 TATMKRSIRAG
+220 TATMKRSIREG

-269 GDGGLEHLHWDEV
+269 GDGGLAHLHWDEV
-282 LRRLDTDGDLLEGLE
+282 LKRLDSDGDLLDGLE
-297 GSASRGGG
+297 GTAQKTATKKKSTSSTGSASRA
-305 GKKGSA
+305 KKSGS
-311 PSGKR
+311 G
-316 SGAPAGKKK
+316 
-325 AGGKKKSSSSSQK
+325 KKSSWSSSDDED
-338 GRPDRDGSDTTDAAD
+338 P
-353 SEGSDSEASDAD
+353 EP
-365 ASGTD
+365 
-370 RADGNRAAT
+370 AAT
-379 DPGCDAEPASADAV
+379 ASTDDNTTQSTDVEGCNAEPASEDAV

-399 YRRKRDRRN
+399 YRRKRDRRS

-459 LPTEPRDRRLAVNT
+459 LPTEPKDRRLAVNT

-511 EDEIIVWLHGDKVSG
+511 SDEIIVWLHGEKVSG

-543 YMKDQ
+543 YMKGQ

-566 GDQRAGGSGKARG
+566 GDKRAKGSAAKRSGAKSSGANRSGGSTKA
-579 RSSGTAASRGSG
+579 SDSGTNSGADSG
-591 GASRDSD
+591 GR
-598 RAGLPDTPTLPMIPT
+598 PDTPPLPMIPT
-613 AATVTELP
+613 AAEVTALP
-621 DDKWAF
+621 EDKWAF

-635 VTVATSGPGSGVGSG
+635 VTVATSGAG
-650 PGSGQTRLASRN
+650 GQARLVSRN
-662 GNSMDWLAGGFPGLA
+662 GNSMDWLSDGFPGLA
-677 EALERP
+677 DALERP
-683 AVLDGELVIPGP
+683 AVIDAELVVLGS

-703 LAKQAAAEGKDASL
+703 LAKQAAAEGGDSSL
-717 PPVELFI
+717 PPVELFV
-724 FDVLELDGV
+724 FDVLQVDGV

-738 AWERRREVLD
+738 AWERRREVLE
-748 LLAPA
+748 LLTPA
-753 MREVDRVHVPEVLDG
+753 LEGVDRVHVPAVLDG

-786 AKRRDSRYESGRR
+786 AKRRNSRYESGRR

-805 EKLLTTTDAVVGGWR
+805 EKLLTTTEAVVGGWK

-834 LGLPAETGLTYIGR
+834 LGLPAEKGLTYIGR

-854 AKQARALLDE
+854 DKQARALLEE
-864 LEPLRRKTSPFVE
+864 LEPLKRKTSPFVE
-877 DLPSDARR
+877 QLPADARR
-885 DAIWVLPKLVV
+885 DANWVLPKLVV
-896 EVRHQGFTEEGN
+896 EVRHQGFTDDGH
-908 MRQPSWRDIRR
+908 MRQSSWRDIRR

>member
-1 MASKGG
+1 MASKG
-7 TGGRGGT
+7 TK
-14 ESIEVD
+14 ESVEVD
-20 GRRLRFTHP
+20 GRTIRFTHP

-34 QATGTTKADVL
+34 EATGTTKADVL
-45 EYYQAVAPLLITY
+45 EYYLAVAPLLMTY

-70 DGTDDKS
+70 DGTNADS

-100 RTVRY
+100 RSVRY
-105 PVVDSPATLAW
+105 PVLDSPATLAW

-128 QWTLAGDE
+128 QWTLENDE

-151 DVDLATTAKVALRV
+151 DVDLDTTAKVALRV
-165 RDLLSEAGLES
+165 RDLLSEAGLDS

-188 YARLNKP
+188 YARLDKA
-195 VTSKGASAVAREIAK
+195 VTAASASKVAKQIAQS
-210 TLAKQTPDLV
+210 LAKQTPDLV
-220 TATMKRSIRAG
+220 TATMKRSIREG

-253 GRAEPWVAA
+253 GRAEPWGAA

-269 GDGGLEHLHWDEV
+269 GDGGLAHLHWDEV
-282 LRRLDTDGDLLEGLE
+282 LKRLDSDGDLLDGLE
-297 GSASRGGG
+297 GPATKNPTKKKSTSSAGSASRAKKSGG
-305 GKKGSA
+305 S
-311 PSGKR
+311 
-316 SGAPAGKKK
+316 
-325 AGGKKKSSSSSQK
+325 KKSSSSSSDDED
-338 GRPDRDGSDTTDAAD
+338 PEPADTDSSDGSDAAH
-353 SEGSDSEASDAD
+353 STEVE
-365 ASGTD
+365 
-370 RADGNRAAT
+370 
-379 DPGCDAEPASADAV
+379 GCDAEPTSEDAV

-399 YRRKRDRRN
+399 YRRKRDRRS

-459 LPTEPRDRRLAVNT
+459 LPTEPKDRRLAVNT

-566 GDQRAGGSGKARG
+566 GDRRARSGGS
-579 RSSGTAASRGSG
+579 SSGGSSRGSG
-591 GASRDSD
+591 GAASRGSSRDSD
-598 RAGLPDTPTLPMIPT
+598 SADRPDAPPLPMIPT

-635 VTVATSGPGSGVGSG
+635 VTIATSGAG
-650 PGSGQTRLASRN
+650 GQARLVSRN
-662 GNSMDWLAGGFPGLA
+662 GNSMDWLTDGFPGLA
-677 EALERP
+677 DALERP
-683 AVLDGELVIPGP
+683 AVIDAELVILGS

-703 LAKQAAAEGKDASL
+703 LAKQSAAKGQDSSL
-717 PPVELFI
+717 PAVELFV
-724 FDVLELDGV
+724 FDVLEVDGV
-733 DLQSQ
+733 DLRTQ

-753 MREVDRVHVPEVLDG
+753 LTGVDRVHVPEVLDG

-805 EKLLTTTDAVVGGWR
+805 EKLLTTTEAVVGGWR

-848 VGTGFT
+848 VGTGFSD
-854 AKQARALLDE
+854 KQARALLEE
-864 LEPLRRKTSPFVE
+864 LEPLRRRSSPFVE
-877 DLPSDARR
+877 DLPADARR

-896 EVRHQGFTEEGN
+896 EVRHQGFTEDGH
-908 MRQPSWRDIRR
+908 MRQSSWRDIRR

>member
-1 MASKGG
+1 MATKGQK
-7 TGGRGGT
+7 
-14 ESIEVD
+14 ESVKVD
-20 GRRLRFTHP
+20 GRTVRFTHP

-34 QATGTTKADVL
+34 EATGTTKADVL
-45 EYYQAVAPLLITY
+45 EYYTAVAPLLMTY
-58 AGRRPVTRKRWP
+58 AGNRPVTRKRWP
-70 DGTDDKS
+70 DGTDADS
-77 FFEKNLPSH
+77 FFEKNLPQH

-92 RVAIEHSS
+92 RVTIEHSS

-105 PVVDSPATLAW
+105 PVLDSPATLAW

-128 QWTLAGDE
+128 QWTLTNGE

-151 DVDLATTAKVALRV
+151 GVELDTTAKVALRV

-188 YARLNKP
+188 YARLDKA
-195 VTSKGASAVAREIAK
+195 VTAASASKVAKEIAQS
-210 TLAKQTPDLV
+210 LAKQTPDLV
-220 TATMKRSIRAG
+220 TATMKRSIRDG

-269 GDGGLEHLHWDEV
+269 GDGGLTHLHWDEV
-282 LRRLDTDGDLLEGLE
+282 LKRLDADGDLLDGLE
-297 GSASRGGG
+297 GTAKKSGSAKKKPATKAAAKKTAAKKAPAEKKASSSGSASRAKKSSGGE
-305 GKKGSA
+305 
-311 PSGKR
+311 
-316 SGAPAGKKK
+316 
-325 AGGKKKSSSSSQK
+325 KSSSSSDDED
-338 GRPDRDGSDTTDAAD
+338 PDRAA
-353 SEGSDSEASDAD
+353 EAE
-365 ASGTD
+365 
-370 RADGNRAAT
+370 
-379 DPGCDAEPASADAV
+379 GCDAFPTSEDAV

-399 YRRKRDRRN
+399 YRRKRDRRK

-420 RDDVDGPIFVIQEH
+420 RSDGDGPIFVIQEH
-434 HARRLHFDLRLEHHG
+434 HARRLHYDLRLEHHG

-459 LPTEPRDRRLAVNT
+459 LPTEPKDRRLAVNT

-490 EYGAGHMTIWDRGWY
+490 EYGAGHMTVWDRGTY

-511 EDEIIVWLHGDKVSG
+511 EDEIIVWLDGEKVSG

-560 KSSYPE
+560 KSSYPDDDTRARGS
-566 GDQRAGGSGKARG
+566 GDSDGSDGKARS
-579 RSSGTAASRGSG
+579 RSTDRSDSTSR
-591 GASRDSD
+591 
-598 RAGLPDTPTLPMIPT
+598 PDAPPLPMIPT
-613 AATVTELP
+613 AAEVTELP
-621 DDKWAF
+621 DDTWAF

-635 VTVATSGPGSGVGSG
+635 VTLATDGA
-650 PGSGQTRLASRN
+650 QTRLVSRN
-662 GNSMDWLAGGFPGLA
+662 GNSMDWLADGFPGLA
-677 EALERP
+677 EALERR
-683 AVLDGELVIPGP
+683 AVLDAELVIL
-695 DGVPDFAS
+695 DANGVPDFAS
-703 LAKQAAAEGKDASL
+703 MAKQAAAEGKDSSL
-717 PPVELFI
+717 PPVELFV
-724 FDVLELDGV
+724 FDVLEVDGV
-733 DLQSQ
+733 DLQKQ

-753 MREVDRVHVPEVLDG
+753 LREVDRVHVPEVLDG

-779 FGWEGIV
+779 YGWEGIV
-786 AKRRDSRYESGRR
+786 AKRRDSKYESGRR

-805 EKLLTTTDAVVGGWR
+805 QKLLTTTEAVVGGWR

-834 LGLPAETGLTYIGR
+834 LGLPAETGLAYIGR

-854 AKQARALLDE
+854 DKQARALLAE
-864 LEPLRRKTSPFVE
+864 LEHLRRKTSPFVE
-877 DLPSDARR
+877 QLPADARR
-885 DAIWVLPKLVV
+885 DAVWVTPKIVV
-896 EVRHQGFTEEGN
+896 EVRHQGFTDDGN

>member
-1 MASKGG
+1 MK
-7 TGGRGGT
+7 
-14 ESIEVD
+14 VD
-20 GRRLRFTHP
+20 GRTVRFTHP

-34 QATGTTKADVL
+34 EATGTTKADVL
-45 EYYQAVAPLLITY
+45 EYYTAVAPLLMTY
-58 AGRRPVTRKRWP
+58 AGNRPVTRKRWP
-70 DGTDDKS
+70 DGTDADS
-77 FFEKNLPSH
+77 FFEKNLPQH

-92 RVAIEHSS
+92 SVTIEHSS
-100 RTVRY
+100 RTVTY
-105 PVVDSPATLAW
+105 PVLDSPATLAW

-128 QWTLAGDE
+128 QWTLTNGE

-151 DVDLATTAKVALRV
+151 SVELDTTAKVALRV

-188 YARLNKP
+188 YARLDKA
-195 VTSKGASAVAREIAK
+195 VTAASASKVAKEIAQS
-210 TLAKQTPDLV
+210 LAKQTPDLV
-220 TATMKRSIRAG
+220 TATMKRSIRDG

-269 GDGGLEHLHWDEV
+269 GDGGLTHLHWDEV
-282 LRRLDTDGDLLEGLE
+282 LKRLDADGDLLDGLE
-297 GSASRGGG
+297 GTAKKGGSAKEKASSSGSASRAKKSSGG
-305 GKKGSA
+305 
-311 PSGKR
+311 
-316 SGAPAGKKK
+316 
-325 AGGKKKSSSSSQK
+325 KKSSSSSADED
-338 GRPDRDGSDTTDAAD
+338 PEPADTSSTDV
-353 SEGSDSEASDAD
+353 E
-365 ASGTD
+365 
-370 RADGNRAAT
+370 
-379 DPGCDAEPASADAV
+379 GCDAEPTSGDAV
-393 VTSLAE
+393 VTSLEE
-399 YRRKRDRRN
+399 YRRKRDRRK

-420 RDDVDGPIFVIQEH
+420 RSGGDGPIFVIQEH
-434 HARRLHFDLRLEHHG
+434 HARRLHYDLRLEHHG

-459 LPTEPRDRRLAVNT
+459 LPTEPKDRRLAVNT

-511 EDEIIVWLHGDKVSG
+511 EDEIIVWLDGEKVSG

-560 KSSYPE
+560 KSSYP
-566 GDQRAGGSGKARG
+566 DDDTRA
-579 RSSGTAASRGSG
+579 RGSG
-591 GASRDSD
+591 GSRRFDGAGDKARSRSTDRTDSAA
-598 RAGLPDTPTLPMIPT
+598 RPDAPPLPMIPT
-613 AATVTELP
+613 AAEVTELP
-621 DDKWAF
+621 DDTWAF

-635 VTVATSGPGSGVGSG
+635 VTLATDGA
-650 PGSGQTRLASRN
+650 QTRLVSRN
-662 GNSMDWLAGGFPGLA
+662 GNSMDWLADGFPGLA
-677 EALERP
+677 EALERR
-683 AVLDGELVIPGP
+683 AVLDAELVIL
-695 DGVPDFAS
+695 DANGVPDFAS
-703 LAKQAAAEGKDASL
+703 LAKQAAAEGKDSSL
-717 PPVELFI
+717 PPVELFV
-724 FDVLELDGV
+724 FDVLEVDGV
-733 DLQSQ
+733 DLQKQ

-753 MREVDRVHVPEVLDG
+753 VREVDRVHVPEVLDG

-779 FGWEGIV
+779 YGWEGIV
-786 AKRRDSRYESGRR
+786 AKRRDSKYESGRR

-805 EKLLTTTDAVVGGWR
+805 QKLLTTTEAVVGGWR

-834 LGLPAETGLTYIGR
+834 LGLPAETGLAYIGR

-854 AKQARALLDE
+854 DKQARALLAE

-877 DLPSDARR
+877 QLPADARR
-885 DAIWVLPKLVV
+885 DAVWVTPKIVV
-896 EVRHQGFTEEGN
+896 EVRHQGFTDDGN

>member
-1 MASKGG
+1 MASKG
-7 TGGRGGT
+7 TK
-14 ESIEVD
+14 ESVEVD
-20 GRRLRFTHP
+20 GRTIRFTHP

-34 QATGTTKADVL
+34 EATGTTKADVL
-45 EYYQAVAPLLITY
+45 EYYLAVAPLLMTY

-70 DGTDDKS
+70 DGTNADS

-105 PVVDSPATLAW
+105 PVLDSPATLAW

-128 QWTLAGDE
+128 QWTLENDE

-151 DVDLATTAKVALRV
+151 DVDLDTTAKVALRV
-165 RDLLSEAGLES
+165 RDLLSAAGLDS

-188 YARLNKP
+188 YARLDKA
-195 VTSKGASAVAREIAK
+195 VTAASASKVAKQIAQS
-210 TLAKQTPDLV
+210 LAKQTPDLV
-220 TATMKRSIRAG
+220 TATMKRSIREG

-269 GDGGLEHLHWDEV
+269 GDGGLAHLHWDEV
-282 LRRLDTDGDLLEGLE
+282 LKRLDSAGDLLDGLE
-297 GSASRGGG
+297 GPATKKPTEKKSTSSASSASRAKKSGG
-305 GKKGSA
+305 S
-311 PSGKR
+311 
-316 SGAPAGKKK
+316 
-325 AGGKKKSSSSSQK
+325 KKSSSSSSDDED
-338 GRPDRDGSDTTDAAD
+338 PEPADSDSTDGEDSDAA
-353 SEGSDSEASDAD
+353 
-365 ASGTD
+365 T
-370 RADGNRAAT
+370 RAAEAE
-379 DPGCDAEPASADAV
+379 GCDAEPAGEDAV

-399 YRRKRDRRN
+399 YRRKRDRRS

-459 LPTEPRDRRLAVNT
+459 LPTEPKDRRLAVNT

-566 GDQRAGGSGKARG
+566 GDKRARSGSGSGGSSGGSGG
-579 RSSGTAASRGSG
+579 RSSRNS
-591 GASRDSD
+591 DSAN
-598 RAGLPDTPTLPMIPT
+598 RPDAPPLPMIPT

-635 VTVATSGPGSGVGSG
+635 VTIATSGAG
-650 PGSGQTRLASRN
+650 GQARLVSRN
-662 GNSMDWLAGGFPGLA
+662 GNPMDWLTDGFPGLA
-677 EALERP
+677 DALERP
-683 AVLDGELVIPGP
+683 AVIDAELVIPGP

-703 LAKQAAAEGKDASL
+703 LAKQAAAEGQDSSL
-717 PPVELFI
+717 PAVELFV
-724 FDVLELDGV
+724 FDVLEVDGV
-733 DLQSQ
+733 DLRTQT
-738 AWERRREVLD
+738 WERRREVLD
-748 LLAPA
+748 LLTPA
-753 MREVDRVHVPEVLDG
+753 LTGVDRVHVPAVLDG

-805 EKLLTTTDAVVGGWR
+805 EKLLTTTEAVVGGWR

-848 VGTGFT
+848 VGTGYSD
-854 AKQARALLDE
+854 KQARALLDE
-864 LEPLRRKTSPFVE
+864 LEPLKRKTSPFIE
-877 DLPSDARR
+877 QLPADARR
-885 DAIWVLPKLVV
+885 DANWVLPKLVV
-896 EVRHQGFTEEGN
+896 EVRHQGFTDDGH
-908 MRQPSWRDIRR
+908 MRQPSWRDVRR

>member
-1 MASKGG
+1 MASKGKK
-7 TGGRGGT
+7 
-14 ESIEVD
+14 ESVEVD
-20 GRRLRFTHP
+20 GRTIRFTHA

-34 QATGTTKADVL
+34 EATGTTKSRVL
-45 EYYQAVAPLLITY
+45 EYYLAVAPLLITY

-70 DGTDDKS
+70 DGTEDKS

-105 PVVDSPATLAW
+105 PVLDFPATLAW

-128 QWTLAGDE
+128 QWTLENDE

-151 DVDLATTAKVALRV
+151 DVDLDTTAKVALRV
-165 RDLLSEAGLES
+165 RDLLSEAGLDS

-188 YARLNKP
+188 YARLDKA
-195 VTSKGASAVAREIAK
+195 VTAASASKVAKQIAQS
-210 TLAKQTPDLV
+210 LAKQTPDLV
-220 TATMKRSIRAG
+220 TATMKRSIREG

-269 GDGGLEHLHWDEV
+269 GDGGLAHLHWDEV
-282 LRRLDTDGDLLEGLE
+282 LKRLDSDGDLLDGLE
-297 GSASRGGG
+297 GTAQKKATKKKSTSSTGSASRA
-305 GKKGSA
+305 KKSGS
-311 PSGKR
+311 G
-316 SGAPAGKKK
+316 
-325 AGGKKKSSSSSQK
+325 KKSSSSS
-338 GRPDRDGSDTTDAAD
+338 SDDED
-353 SEGSDSEASDAD
+353 PEP
-365 ASGTD
+365 
-370 RADGNRAAT
+370 AAT
-379 DPGCDAEPASADAV
+379 ASTDDNTTQSTGVEGCNAEPASEDAV
-393 VTSLAE
+393 VTSLVE
-399 YRRKRDRRN
+399 YRRKRDRRK
-408 TPEPFEGEVETD
+408 TPEPFDGEVETD

-459 LPTEPRDRRLAVNT
+459 LPTEPKDRRLAVNT

-548 SPDSFYGGRDNP
+548 SADSFYGGRDNP

-566 GDQRAGGSGKARG
+566 GDKRARSGSGSGGSSGGSGG
-579 RSSGTAASRGSG
+579 AASRGS
-591 GASRDSD
+591 SRDPDSAD
-598 RAGLPDTPTLPMIPT
+598 RPDAPPLPMIPT

-635 VTVATSGPGSGVGSG
+635 VTIATSGAG
-650 PGSGQTRLASRN
+650 GQARLVSRN
-662 GNSMDWLAGGFPGLA
+662 GNSMDWLTDGFPGLA
-677 EALERP
+677 DALERP
-683 AVLDGELVIPGP
+683 AVIDAELVILGS

-703 LAKQAAAEGKDASL
+703 LAKQAAAEGRDSSL
-717 PPVELFI
+717 PAVELFV
-724 FDVLELDGV
+724 FDVLEVDGV
-733 DLQSQ
+733 DLRTQ

-753 MREVDRVHVPEVLDG
+753 LTGVDRVHVPEVLDG

-805 EKLLTTTDAVVGGWR
+805 EKLLTTTEAVVGGWR

-848 VGTGFT
+848 VGTGFSD
-854 AKQARALLDE
+854 KQARALLEE
-864 LEPLRRKTSPFVE
+864 LEPLTRKTSPFVE
-877 DLPSDARR
+877 QLPADARR

-896 EVRHQGFTEEGN
+896 EVRHQGFTEDGH
-908 MRQPSWRDIRR
+908 MRQSSWRDIRR

>member
-1 MASKGG
+1 MA
-7 TGGRGGT
+7 TRGKK
-14 ESIEVD
+14 ESVEVD
-20 GRRLRFTHP
+20 GRTIRFTHP

-34 QATGTTKADVL
+34 ETTGTTKAEVL
-45 EYYQAVAPLLITY
+45 EYYLAVAPLLLTY

-70 DGTDDKS
+70 DGTEDKS
-77 FFEKNLPSH
+77 FFEKNLPQH

-105 PVVDSPATLAW
+105 PVLESPATLAW

-128 QWTLAGDE
+128 QWTLENDE
-136 PGRTRRIVI
+136 PGRTRRVVI

-151 DVDLATTAKVALRV
+151 DVDLDTTAKVALRV
-165 RDLLSEAGLES
+165 RDLLSEAGLDS

-188 YARLNKP
+188 YARLNKA
-195 VTSKGASAVAREIAK
+195 VTAPSASKVAKQIAQS
-210 TLAKQTPDLV
+210 LAKQTPDLV
-220 TATMKRSIRAG
+220 TATMKRSIRDG

-262 PRSWEEL
+262 PRTWEEL
-269 GDGGLEHLHWDEV
+269 GDGGLAHLHWDEV
-282 LRRLDTDGDLLEGLE
+282 LGRLDSDGDLLDGLE
-297 GSASRGGG
+297 RSGSGTAKKKPATKTTAKKAPTKKSASSSNSASRA
-305 GKKGSA
+305 KKSGS
-311 PSGKR
+311 G
-316 SGAPAGKKK
+316 
-325 AGGKKKSSSSSQK
+325 KKSSSSSDDEDPQ
-338 GRPDRDGSDTTDAAD
+338 P
-353 SEGSDSEASDAD
+353 
-365 ASGTD
+365 
-370 RADGNRAAT
+370 AAT
-379 DPGCDAEPASADAV
+379 SSTDVEACDAEPASEDAV

-420 RDDVDGPIFVIQEH
+420 RSGGDGPIFVIQEH

-459 LPTEPRDRRLAVNT
+459 LPTEPMDRRLAVNT

-490 EYGAGHMTIWDRGWY
+490 EYGAGHMTIWDRGTY

-511 EDEIIVWLHGDKVSG
+511 EDEIIVWLDGEKVSG

-560 KSSYPE
+560 KSRYPE
-566 GDQRAGGSGKARG
+566 GDKRARGSGSSDGSDGKARS
-579 RSSGTAASRGSG
+579 RSTDRPDRAAS
-591 GASRDSD
+591 
-598 RAGLPDTPTLPMIPT
+598 PDAPPLPMIPT
-613 AATVTELP
+613 AAEVTGLP
-621 DDKWAF
+621 DDTWAF

-635 VTVATSGPGSGVGSG
+635 VTVATNGE
-650 PGSGQTRLASRN
+650 QTRLVSRN
-662 GNSMDWLAGGFPGLA
+662 GNSMDWLADGFPGLA
-677 EALERP
+677 ETLEKR
-683 AVLDGELVIPGP
+683 AVIDAELVIP
-695 DGVPDFAS
+695 DSNGVPDFAS
-703 LAKQAAAEGKDASL
+703 LAKQAAAEGKDSLL
-717 PPVELFI
+717 PPVELFV
-724 FDVLELDGV
+724 FDVLEVDGV

-738 AWERRREVLD
+738 PWERRREVLD
-748 LLAPA
+748 LLSPA
-753 MREVDRVHVPEVLDG
+753 LRSVDRVHVPEVLNG
-768 PGDRALAEAEE
+768 PGDRALAKAEE
-779 FGWEGIV
+779 YGWEGIV
-786 AKRRDSRYESGRR
+786 AKRRDSKYESGRR

-805 EKLLTTTDAVVGGWR
+805 QKLLTTTEAVVGGWR

-834 LGLPAETGLTYIGR
+834 LGLPAETGLAYIGR

-854 AKQARALLDE
+854 DKQARALLDE

-877 DLPSDARR
+877 QLPADARR

-896 EVRHQGFTEEGN
+896 EVRHQGFTDDGH